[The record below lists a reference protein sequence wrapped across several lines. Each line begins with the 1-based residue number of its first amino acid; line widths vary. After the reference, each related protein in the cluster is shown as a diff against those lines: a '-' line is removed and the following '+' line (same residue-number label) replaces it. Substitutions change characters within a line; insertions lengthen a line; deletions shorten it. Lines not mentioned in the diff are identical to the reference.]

1 MEIQRDILETFHSW
15 KASPRRKPMLLQ
27 GARQIGKTWAVEQF
41 GRTGYEHFVKFDL
54 DRSPEVKD
62 AFKVSKE
69 PSRVIKELQA
79 YSDVPLLPGRTLI
92 FFDEIQ
98 ESEEAFNSLKYF
110 CEDAPEYHIIAA
122 GSLLGVAVRRKH
134 MKVPVGKVNWVD
146 MYPATFREFLR
157 MADHSTFD
165 YVEKIEAPE
174 HLPSVIFNK
183 LASEY
188 RRYLICGGMP
198 EAASLMLDGA
208 GMAEIDDALQD
219 ILNLDEVDFSKYAEP
234 QEVTRIRSVWHSLPA
249 QLSKEN
255 RKFIYRAIRT
265 GARAKDYEAALTW
278 LVDAGLVYR
287 IFNVS
292 KPGIPLSGYEDR
304 EAFKLYACDCGLL
317 RRLAGVKADV
327 IQNRNAGY
335 TEFKGAM
342 AENVVLQALLPKLG
356 GDKPYYWTSD
366 GRAEIEFLVDVAGEV
381 IPVEVK
387 AEGNTAGRSLSVYT
401 EIYAPER
408 RVRISM
414 NNLQKNGGLYSIPN
428 PLADWLLPLLER
440 QVPGM
445 ISGG

>member
-1 MEIQRDILETFHSW
+1 M
-15 KASPRRKPMLLQ
+15 
-27 GARQIGKTWAVEQF
+27 
-41 GRTGYEHFVKFDL
+41 
-54 DRSPEVKD
+54 
-62 AFKVSKE
+62 
-69 PSRVIKELQA
+69 
-79 YSDVPLLPGRTLI
+79 PLLPGRTLI

>member
-1 MEIQRDILETFHSW
+1 MEIKRDIIETFCRW
-15 KASPRRKPMLLQ
+15 KESPRRKPMLLQ

-41 GRTGYEHFVKFDL
+41 GKNEYDYYVKFDL
-54 DRSPEVKD
+54 DRSPEIID

-69 PSRVIKELQA
+69 PERVIKELQA
-79 YSDVPLLPGRTLI
+79 YSDLPLLPGRTLI

-98 ESEEAFNSLKYF
+98 ESEEAFNALKYF
-110 CEDAPEYHIIAA
+110 CEDAPQYHIIAA
-122 GSLLGVAVRRKH
+122 GSLLGVAVKRKR
-134 MKVPVGKVNWVD
+134 MKVPVGKVNKVD
-146 MYPATFREFLR
+146 MFPVTFREFLR
-157 MADHSTFD
+157 MADPSTFE
-165 YVEKIEAPE
+165 YVEKPHAPE
-174 HLPSVIFNK
+174 HLPTVIFNK
-183 LASEY
+183 LVSEY
-188 RRYLICGGMP
+188 RRYQICGGMP

-208 GMAEIDDALQD
+208 GMVEIDDALQD

-234 QEVTRIRSVWHSLPA
+234 QEVTRLRAVWHSLPA

-255 RKFIYRAIRT
+255 RKFIYRVIRT
-265 GARAKDYEAALTW
+265 GARAKDYESALTW
-278 LVDAGLVYR
+278 LVDAGLVYQ

-342 AENVVLQALLPKLG
+342 AENAVLQALLPQLG
-356 GDKPYYWTSD
+356 GEKPYYWSSD
-366 GRAEIEFLVDVAGEV
+366 GRAEIEFLIDVDGEV

-401 EIYAPER
+401 EKYSPAR
-408 RVRISM
+408 RIRISM
-414 NNLQKNGGLYSIPN
+414 NNLQENGGLFSIPN
-428 PLADWLLPLLER
+428 PLADWITQL
-440 QVPGM
+440 
-445 ISGG
+445 IKK